1 MAQDVQLVIF
11 KLANE
16 DYGLPIQKVQE
27 INRIVPV
34 TRLPQTPDFMEGIIN
49 LRGRVIPVVD
59 LRKRFG
65 LTAKPHEDDTRI
77 MIVDIGGQTVGIS
90 VDPVVTDNGWIPVI
104 GNERLSEEPIRSTYW
119 RFTYPDFQQTPAEG
133 LELQILALGEN
144 EGELRGLWAYTLVP
158 RATAE

>member
-1 MAQDVQLVIF
+1 MKKALVFGAVMAGAVVLTGCEKPFPGATVWSGTNSEHASALCWSFDAAEPIDEAQCAGAVQQ
-11 KLANE
+11 KAADGGE
-16 DYGLPIQKVQE
+16 LP
-27 INRIVPV
+27 
-34 TRLPQTPDFMEGIIN
+34 RLS
-49 LRGRVIPVVD
+49 V
-59 LRKRFG
+59 
-65 LTAKPHEDDTRI
+65 
-77 MIVDIGGQTVGIS
+77 IGGQTVGIS